1 MSFFNE
7 LFFISI
13 IVCKFNLHT
22 YCLFVGTHMNTNALV
37 TKVFQYLND

>member
-1 MSFFNE
+1 MSSFNE

-13 IVCKFNLHT
+13 INN
-22 YCLFVGTHMNTNALV
+22 CLFVGTHMNTNALV